1 MITDNH
7 TTVTSPHG
15 VAQAAGVVAVFNFSD
30 HAPALVTL
38 RDTLISDNTATASST
53 TGSATVQGVGV
64 LNNARLE
71 LRDVVVGGNSG
82 HARGPEATAQGG
94 GIWNGVLLS
103 GPPVELTLRRSQ
115 VVENS
120 LSTSTGGT
128 VQGAGLYT
136 TEPVTLQGSVI
147 ARNRRFRRLMA
158 SV

>member
-1 MITDNH
+1 
-7 TTVTSPHG
+7 
-15 VAQAAGVVAVFNFSD
+15 
-30 HAPALVTL
+30 
-38 RDTLISDNTATASST
+38 
-53 TGSATVQGVGV
+53 
-64 LNNARLE
+64 
-71 LRDVVVGGNSG
+71 
-82 HARGPEATAQGG
+82 
-94 GIWNGVLLS
+94 VLLS